1 MNQIYNTG
9 TSLAQIHF
17 KNVHWLKTDIH
28 PQVPRPFLFTREPGL
43 LCDLEQC
50 VRQDRDNF
58 REVTSEPKKNPQFLA
73 AFKIIFRKS
82 SLRETP
88 PQGSSSPP
96 PKLSS
101 QKKKKEREREAP
113 KIDPRYSKWSRL
125 SSQDS
130 KRFSKTPDLLKK
142 LLQGFQKHSPPSP
155 LWG

>member
-1 MNQIYNTG
+1 MNQIYHTG
-9 TSLAQIHF
+9 ASLAQIHF

-28 PQVPRPFLFTREPGL
+28 PQVPRPFLFTGEPGL
-43 LCDLEQC
+43 LCDLEEC

-88 PQGSSSPP
+88 HKVPVPPP

-101 QKKKKEREREAP
+101 QEKKKKKAP
-113 KIDPRYSKWSRL
+113 KIDPRYSKWPRL

-142 LLQGFQKHSPPSP
+142 LLQGFQKHFPPSP